1 MVIHIYIIDLT
12 TTHFIII
19 IGVILT
25 LTTHIGGIIRT
36 IIIVTIL
43 ITTQGQ
49 MVDIILITP
58 HIIKLIEVDIQ
69 ILQRQ

>member
-1 MVIHIYIIDLT
+1 LVIHIYIIDLT